1 MIQIICGEEGETMK
15 EKELTFEEAM
25 ENLEKVVT
33 ELESGELS
41 LDESVNHFQK
51 GMELS
56 NYCSKLLENAEKT
69 ISILV
74 EQRDGTM
81 QEENFE
87 AE

>member
-1 MIQIICGEEGETMK
+1 MK
-15 EKELTFEEAM
+15 EKDLTFEEAM

-33 ELESGELS
+33 DLESGELS
-41 LDESVNHFQK
+41 LEQSVTQFKK

-56 NYCSKLLENAEKT
+56 NYCSKLLDDAEKT

>member
-1 MIQIICGEEGETMK
+1 MMK
-15 EKELTFEEAM
+15 EKELSFEEAM
-25 ENLEKVVT
+25 ENLEKIVT

-41 LDESVNHFQK
+41 LDKSVTNFKK

-56 NYCSKLLENAEKT
+56 NYCSKLLDDAEKT